1 MKLLAL
7 IALLGAACGGSSNS
21 YATQCQA
28 HCNPGTTGPCVG
40 MDGSKCVAD
49 CEANTSGVSAACAQ
63 CVLDDTGWRETVGTG
78 GTMCAGASAG
88 SPASTHCA
96 PLCK

>member
-7 IALLGAACGGSSNS
+7 VALLAACGGSSNS
-21 YATQCQA
+21 YATQC
-28 HCNPGTTGPCVG
+28 TTACSPSGVCAG
-40 MDGSKCVAD
+40 MDGSKCVTD

-63 CVLDDTGWRETVGTG
+63 CVLDDTSWRQTNGSAG
-78 GTMCAGASAG
+78 SMCAGYAVG
-88 SPASTHCA
+88 SPASMHCA